1 MAIITAKNT
10 MEQLVEIL
18 AIPFMQRALLAGV
31 VVALVCSLLGIF
43 SVIKRMTFFGDAIGH
58 ASLAGIAFGVLVSVN
73 PLIPAF
79 VLAVILGLL
88 IYEINRKFK
97 IANDV
102 ILGFFFSF
110 LMAVGVILINI
121 TPGYQPE
128 LMGFLF
134 GNILTISQEA
144 LYLIVAVGAVI
155 IILTEV
161 YLGKLI
167 AVSFD
172 EVEAKLLGIPVDLL
186 NRLLFV
192 MLSAAVIISIKLVG
206 ITLVNGLLI
215 IPAATAQL
223 VSKSLKQLFI
233 LSPILA
239 VIAVIVGLLSS
250 YFLDIVSGPAIV
262 VVLMLQWVLV
272 LGLKQIFNRI

>member
-1 MAIITAKNT
+1 
-10 MEQLVEIL
+10 MESLIEIL
-18 AIPFMQRALLAGV
+18 SIPFMQRALLAGV
-31 VVALVCSLLGIF
+31 VVALVCSMLGIF
-43 SVIKRMTFFGDAIGH
+43 AVIKRMSFFGDAIGH
-58 ASLAGIAFGVLVSVN
+58 ASLAGIAFGILISVN

-79 VLAVILGLL
+79 VLAIILGLL

-134 GNILTISQEA
+134 GNILTISKEA
-144 LYLIVAVGAVI
+144 LYLIVAVGTVI
-155 IILTEV
+155 IILTEFF
-161 YLGKLI
+161 LEKLI
-167 AVSFD
+167 ALSFD

-192 MLSAAVIISIKLVG
+192 MLSAAVIISVKLVG

-223 VSKSLKQLFI
+223 ISRSLKQMFF
-233 LSPILA
+233 LSPIFATTA
-239 VIAVIVGLLSS
+239 VILGLLSS
-250 YFLDIVSGPAIV
+250 YYLDIVSGPAIV
-262 VVLMLQWVLV
+262 VVLMMQWVLV
-272 LGLKQIFNRI
+272 LGLRKVGRHA

>member
-1 MAIITAKNT
+1 MATTTAKNN
-10 MEQLVEIL
+10 MEQLIEIL

-31 VVALVCSLLGIF
+31 VVALVCSMLGIF
-43 SVIKRMTFFGDAIGH
+43 AVIKRMSFFGDAIGH
-58 ASLAGIAFGVLVSVN
+58 ASLAGIAFGVLISVN

-79 VLAVILGLL
+79 VLAILLGLL
-88 IYEINRKFK
+88 IYEINRKLK

-128 LMGFLF
+128 LMAFLF

-144 LYLIVAVGAVI
+144 LYLIVAVGAAI
-155 IILTEV
+155 IFITEFF
-161 YLGKLI
+161 LEKLI

-172 EVEAKLLGIPVDLL
+172 EVEAKLLGIPVDWL

-215 IPAATAQL
+215 IPAATTQL
-223 VSKSLKQLFI
+223 ISKSLKQMFI
-233 LSPILA
+233 LSPIFA
-239 VIAVIVGLLSS
+239 VTAVIVGLLAS

-272 LGLKQIFNRI
+272 LFVKKIARA